1 MSKREWLQ
9 LDLQHF
15 NDGGGF
21 DLESFR
27 QDFESNY
34 EEPEEKEEPM
44 EEEVSITETEEL
56 EAETDTEEEESEE
69 GDELETEDE
78 SEEDN
83 EEEDSEESTYVPP
96 AKQTKEENAAFAKL
110 RREKEE
116 LAAQAATLKQ
126 VADQYGMSVEE
137 FSKAYQEDLLA
148 KQAKEQNVPVEFF
161 KKFSETEQRLLT
173 IEKQAANDK
182 FNTEVE
188 AVKTK
193 YGLDDAEIGKV
204 YDYIG
209 TQGLHD
215 ARLGLPTIPFEA
227 AYKAL
232 NFDNMMERKTTEA
245 KQKMLSDK
253 KKRQKSSAKA
263 HTNTNASTQK
273 SDEVTD
279 EFVFNRLKGLNLI

>member
-1 MSKREWLQ
+1 MSEQKWLK

-15 NDGGGF
+15 SDGF

-27 QDFESNY
+27 QDFESSY
-34 EEPEEKEEPM
+34 EEPEETQEET
-44 EEEVSITETEEL
+44 ETDEVETETDELETETEI
-56 EAETDTEEEESEE
+56 EEEESEE
-69 GDELETEDE
+69 EEIESDDE

-116 LAAQAATLKQ
+116 LAAQASVLQK
-126 VADQYGMSVEE
+126 VAAQYNMSVEE
-137 FSKAYQEDLLA
+137 FQKAYE
-148 KQAKEQNVPVEFF
+148 EEFF
-161 KKFSETEQRLLT
+161 KKFNDTEQRLLQV
-173 IEKQAANDK
+173 EKQAANDK
-182 FNTEVE
+182 FNVEVE

-245 KQKMLSDK
+245 KQKMLADK

-263 HTNTNASTQK
+263 HSNTNASTANN
-273 SDEVTD
+273 DEVTD
-279 EFVFNRLKGLNLI
+279 EYVEKRLRERGLI